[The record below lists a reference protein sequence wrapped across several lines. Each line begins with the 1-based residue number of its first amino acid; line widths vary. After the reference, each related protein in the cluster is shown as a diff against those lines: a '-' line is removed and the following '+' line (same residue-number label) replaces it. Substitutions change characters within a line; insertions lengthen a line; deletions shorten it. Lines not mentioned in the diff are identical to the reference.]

1 MVSRYLI
8 IFFLFS
14 VILYSKNGLHINAS
28 IGYPFSFAN
37 QLELKFDNKIHKV
50 HAEYEPK
57 AFSDF
62 PYWTLR
68 SEYWKDNQAFG
79 IELVHHKLYWKN
91 KTADVEN
98 FSISDGYNLLYLN
111 YAKKIERH
119 RFRVGIGAVYGNP
132 DFKLKGRDR
141 YLKRHLKGMHWGG
154 YTTQLAYER
163 WLYEGDSFFINFE
176 TKLTYSFAKLPIS
189 DRLNEYAKV
198 PDTAIHFNI
207 GFGTKPLKS
216 KSSLK
221 DKAVYISPLLLPNIL
236 YVLRAHTLE

>member
-1 MVSRYLI
+1 MFRYLSVV
-8 IFFLFS
+8 FLFTITIFAS
-14 VILYSKNGLHINAS
+14 DGLHINAA
-28 IGYPFSFAN
+28 IGYPFSFDN
-37 QLELKFDNKIHKV
+37 QLELKYNDKV
-50 HAEYEPK
+50 HKFNAEYEPK

-68 SEYWKDNQAFG
+68 TEYWRKDQALG

-91 KTADVEN
+91 KSADVEN
-98 FSISDGYNLLYLN
+98 FSVSDGYNLLYLN
-111 YAKKIERH
+111 YAKKIQDH
-119 RFRVGIGAVYGNP
+119 RFRIGVGAVFGNP

-154 YTTQLAYER
+154 YTAQVAYER
-163 WLYEGDSFFINFE
+163 CLYESDRFYINFE

-189 DRLNEYAKV
+189 DKLNEYAKV

-221 DKAVYISPLLLPNIL
+221 DKALYISPILLPNLL
-236 YVLRAHTLE
+236 YALQAHTVE